1 MQAGKFRSRMNSVGE
16 SRATLPNAAGGAVD
30 SGENADFTM
39 EFDSLFESGN
49 LEGAIRVR
57 DDEYHLLMQTDTNTY
72 GYNQW
77 FYFRVRWNVPWARA
91 NARKTA
97 AGVRIL
103 HFKLMNFTKPHSL
116 FS

>member
-72 GYNQW
+72 GYN
-77 FYFRVRWNVPWARA
+77 
-91 NARKTA
+91 
-97 AGVRIL
+97 
-103 HFKLMNFTKPHSL
+103 
-116 FS
+116 